1 MFHKNLAAQAIEI
14 LVAGKAYIVKKIGN
28 IHGEPQDL
36 KSSQITWSKNGGP
49 VRAWDIAK
57 HRAQFLK
64 TSGRCEM

>member
-36 KSSQITWSKNGGP
+36 KSSQITW
-49 VRAWDIAK
+49 RAWDIAK
-57 HRAQFLK
+57 HRAQFL
-64 TSGRCEM
+64 